1 MLRWQRRGQ
10 ASTPANGETCIRA
23 FPARAV
29 RMAQTRYIYCAD
41 DGGPTGIPVRDAS
54 AGIASQIVRRAV
66 MAKDGTSQKRL
77 RSQLWFDNPDN
88 PGMTALYLERY
99 LNYGLTRTELTSG
112 RPIIGIAQTGSDLSP
127 CNRHHLELA
136 QRVRAGIRDAG
147 GIAFEFPVHPIQ
159 ETGKRPTAALD
170 RNLAYLGLVEVLY
183 GYPLDGA
190 VLMTGC
196 DKTTPACLMAA
207 ATVNTPA
214 IVLSG
219 GPMLN
224 HVENGKLLGSGT
236 MIWQARQDQAAGK
249 IDYREFIDIVARS
262 APSAGHCNTMGTAS
276 TMNAMAEALGMS
288 LPGCAAIPA
297 PYRERG
303 QIAYETGVRAVEIV
317 REDLKPSDILT
328 RAAFENAI
336 VACSAIGGSTN
347 APIHVNALARHVG
360 VDLTI
365 EDWEKVGYDVPLLVN
380 MQPAG
385 DYLGEDYYRAGG
397 LPAVMGELL
406 AAGRLH
412 GDALTINGKTLAENV
427 ARAEVCN
434 GDVIRPYD
442 RPLKATAG
450 FKVLRGNLFDSAI
463 MKTSVI
469 SEEFRARYLANPKDP
484 NAFEGRAVVFDG
496 PEDYHHRIED
506 PALKIDEHTILF
518 MRGAGP
524 IGYPGSA
531 EVVNMQ
537 PPAALIKKGVTSLAC
552 IGDGRQSGTSGS
564 PSILNASP
572 EAAAGGGLAVLKT
585 GDRVRIDLNKG
596 AADILIAAD
605 ELNARRA
612 ALEKNGGYQYP
623 PSQTPW
629 QEIQRSIVDQLSAGM
644 VLKPAVKYQRVA
656 QKSVPRDNH

>member
-1 MLRWQRRGQ
+1 
-10 ASTPANGETCIRA
+10 
-23 FPARAV
+23 
-29 RMAQTRYIYCAD
+29 
-41 DGGPTGIPVRDAS
+41 
-54 AGIASQIVRRAV
+54 
-66 MAKDGTSQKRL
+66 MAKGNGSQRPRL

-99 LNYGLTRTELTSG
+99 LNYGLTREELTSG
-112 RPIIGIAQTGSDLSP
+112 KPIIGIAQTGSDLSP

-136 QRVRAGIRDAG
+136 KRVREGIREGG

-170 RNLAYLGLVEVLY
+170 RNLAYLLT
-183 GYPLDGA
+183 
-190 VLMTGC
+190 TGC

-207 ATVNTPA
+207 ATVNIPA

-224 HVENGKLLGSGT
+224 GYGTDGRLLGSGT
-236 MIWQARQDQAAGK
+236 VVWQAREDIAAGK
-249 IDYREFIDIVARS
+249 IGYKEFLDIVAAS
-262 APSAGHCNTMGTAS
+262 APSVGHCNTMGTAS

-303 QIAYETGVRAVEIV
+303 QIAYETGRRAVEIV
-317 REDLKPSDILT
+317 FEDLKPSDILT

-347 APIHVNALARHVG
+347 APIHLVAIARHVG
-360 VDLTI
+360 VALST
-365 EDWEKVGYDVPLLVN
+365 EDFETVGYDVPLLVN

-385 DYLGEDYYRAGG
+385 EYLGEEYYRAGG
-397 LPAVMGELL
+397 LPAVMNELL

-412 GDALTINGKTLAENV
+412 GAARTINGKTMAENV
-427 ARAEVCN
+427 GAAKTTDPRI
-434 GDVIRPYD
+434 IRPYGQ
-442 RPLKATAG
+442 PLKPQAG
-450 FKVLRGNLFDSAI
+450 FKVLHGNLFESAV

-469 SEEFRARYLANPKDP
+469 SDEFRRRYLSDPKDP

-496 PEDYHHRIED
+496 PEDYHHRID
-506 PALKIDEHTILF
+506 DAALGIDENTILF

-537 PPAALIKKGVTSLAC
+537 PPAALIKRGVRELPC

-572 EAAAGGGLAVLKT
+572 EAADGGGLALLRT
-585 GDRVRIDLNKG
+585 GDRVRIDLTKGTVDMLVAPAELAERG
-596 AADILIAAD
+596 AAL
-605 ELNARRA
+605 
-612 ALEKNGGYQYP
+612 KQNGGYDYP
-623 PSQTPW
+623 ASQTPW
-629 QEIQRSIVDQLSAGM
+629 QEIQRAMVDQLAGGM
-644 VLKPAVKYQRVA
+644 VLVPAVKYQRVA
-656 QKSVPRDNH
+656 QTSVPRDNH